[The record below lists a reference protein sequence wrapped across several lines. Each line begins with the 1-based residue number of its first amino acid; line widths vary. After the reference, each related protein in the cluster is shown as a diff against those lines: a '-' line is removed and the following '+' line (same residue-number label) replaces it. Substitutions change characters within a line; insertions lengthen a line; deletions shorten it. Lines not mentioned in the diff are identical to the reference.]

1 MKFKN
6 LYEITFQIKRGN
18 WINYIIHI
26 EAFNKKEAISIAKD
40 YWYENYKPHMFHI
53 ESRKVLQDE
62 VIDVKHWFVRVA

>member
-40 YWYENYKPHMFHI
+40 Y
-53 ESRKVLQDE
+53 
-62 VIDVKHWFVRVA
+62 